1 MNLYLILGFGL
12 FLASLIISRIF
23 SEKGLKVLSNE
34 EKGMLISSFSK
45 MRVTSIILLAS
56 IVFAYLVVMY
66 SGAGDW
72 LTQRNVPPTT
82 VYFILLF
89 IYMVLSFVYTFKKQ
103 KDLGLPE
110 AYLKAQIKSNITR
123 FIGIIA
129 MVIGIYMGL
138 KSF

>member
-82 VYFILLF
+82 LYFIFLF
-89 IYMVLSFVYTFKKQ
+89 LYMVFSFSYTYKKQ
-103 KDLGLPE
+103 KELGLPDE
-110 AYLKAQIKSNITR
+110 YMKAQLKSNITR
-123 FIGIIA
+123 FIGILA
-129 MVIGIYMGL
+129 MVIGLY
-138 KSF
+138 KSIKPF

>member
-82 VYFILLF
+82 VYF
-89 IYMVLSFVYTFKKQ
+89 YMVLSFVYTFKKQ

-129 MVIGIYMGL
+129 MVIGIYLGF
-138 KSF
+138 KSL